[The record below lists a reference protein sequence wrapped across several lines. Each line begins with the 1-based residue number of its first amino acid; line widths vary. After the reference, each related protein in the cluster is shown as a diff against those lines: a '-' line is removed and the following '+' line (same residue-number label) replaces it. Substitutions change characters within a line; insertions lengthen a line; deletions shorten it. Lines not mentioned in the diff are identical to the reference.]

1 MVLDYIMKLGIK
13 PLIQLSYM
21 PSCLTNNMPHYDNG
35 MIVSLPNNDEEFLKL
50 INALVIHLIERY
62 GIKEVESWP
71 FTFLEC
77 TRYLKICLRSRRY
90 ASFLKVI

>member
-1 MVLDYIMKLGIK
+1 MKLGIK

-71 FTFLEC
+71 FTFWNAPDTSNMLTES
-77 TRYLKICLRSRRY
+77 KIRLI
-90 ASFLKVI
+90 F